1 MPYTLQRN
9 CFNSQPHEEADTLPC
24 ESSGNASVSTH
35 SLTRRLTTFPVPCKY
50 ANNVSTHS
58 LTRRLT
64 SVCHRLLLSTSVST
78 HSLTRRLT
86 TQIFQCFRFASVS
99 THSLTRR
106 LTTLFRTVPTCQ
118 PRFNSQPHEEADCRS
133 RITCRFSIVS
143 THSLTRRLTILYR
156 HYMAIYACFNSQP
169 HEEADGNFEQK
180 YLLRNCIFYNYC
192 IYYFLYLSCIQLFMH
207 FFSLN
212 LPIFRCECPR
222 ESCVLSFRTYNIKV
236 SVTSKPGLAPICSI
250 LFLYFSP
257 K

>member
-1 MPYTLQRN
+1 MLIFFRFNSQPHEEADSYNLLYPHLLH
-9 CFNSQPHEEADTLPC
+9 CFNSQPHEEADNEVP
-24 ESSGNASVSTH
+24 
-35 SLTRRLTTFPVPCKY
+35 FPV
-50 ANNVSTHS
+50 
-58 LTRRLT
+58 
-64 SVCHRLLLSTSVST
+64 LS
-78 HSLTRRLT
+78 
-86 TQIFQCFRFASVS
+86 
-99 THSLTRR
+99 
-106 LTTLFRTVPTCQ
+106 P
-118 PRFNSQPHEEADCRS
+118 D
-133 RITCRFSIVS
+133 
-143 THSLTRRLTILYR
+143 
-156 HYMAIYACFNSQP
+156 CFNSQP

>member
-1 MPYTLQRN
+1 MEY
-9 CFNSQPHEEADTLPC
+9 FNSQPLKKADL
-24 ESSGNASVSTH
+24 GGAAHVSH
-35 SLTRRLTTFPVPCKY
+35 ISIHILTRRLTGS
-50 ANNVSTHS
+50 STGID
-58 LTRRLT
+58 RR
-64 SVCHRLLLSTSVST
+64 
-78 HSLTRRLT
+78 
-86 TQIFQCFRFASVS
+86 
-99 THSLTRR
+99 
-106 LTTLFRTVPTCQ
+106 
-118 PRFNSQPHEEADCRS
+118 N
-133 RITCRFSIVS
+133 
-143 THSLTRRLTILYR
+143 
-156 HYMAIYACFNSQP
+156 ACFNSQP

>member
-1 MPYTLQRN
+1 MIPIAFSSIE
-9 CFNSQPHEEADTLPC
+9 CFNSQPHEEADRYHRNYNQHQVCFNSQPH
-24 ESSGNASVSTH
+24 EEADGEKKGEAYIQYVSTH
-35 SLTRRLTTFPVPCKY
+35 SLTRRLTWQRVRKDP
-50 ANNVSTHS
+50 SD
-58 LTRRLT
+58 R
-64 SVCHRLLLSTSVST
+64 
-78 HSLTRRLT
+78 
-86 TQIFQCFRFASVS
+86 
-99 THSLTRR
+99 
-106 LTTLFRTVPTCQ
+106 
-118 PRFNSQPHEEADCRS
+118 
-133 RITCRFSIVS
+133 
-143 THSLTRRLTILYR
+143 
-156 HYMAIYACFNSQP
+156 FNSQP

>member
-1 MPYTLQRN
+1 MDFVLECGN
-9 CFNSQPHEEADTLPC
+9 AFNSQPHEEADRVYQNPQSTTLP
-24 ESSGNASVSTH
+24 
-35 SLTRRLTTFPVPCKY
+35 
-50 ANNVSTHS
+50 
-58 LTRRLT
+58 
-64 SVCHRLLLSTSVST
+64 
-78 HSLTRRLT
+78 
-86 TQIFQCFRFASVS
+86 
-99 THSLTRR
+99 
-106 LTTLFRTVPTCQ
+106 
-118 PRFNSQPHEEADCRS
+118 FNSQPHEEADCS
-133 RITCRFSIVS
+133 EYSSVS
-143 THSLTRRLTILYR
+143 STES
-156 HYMAIYACFNSQP
+156 FNSQP

>member
-1 MPYTLQRN
+1 MFQLTASRGGWRGRVCGLSIITR
-9 CFNSQPHEEADTLPC
+9 CFNSQPHEEADRIGVIGCAILLLFQLT
-24 ESSGNASVSTH
+24 ASRGGWHQFTKSVFIQSMFQ
-35 SLTRRLTTFPVPCKY
+35 LTASRGGWQPSPL
-50 ANNVSTHS
+50 
-58 LTRRLT
+58 L
-64 SVCHRLLLSTSVST
+64 LLLS
-78 HSLTRRLT
+78 
-86 TQIFQCFRFASVS
+86 FQ
-99 THSLTRR
+99 
-106 LTTLFRTVPTCQ
+106 
-118 PRFNSQPHEEADCRS
+118 
-133 RITCRFSIVS
+133 
-143 THSLTRRLTILYR
+143 
-156 HYMAIYACFNSQP
+156 CFNSQP

>member
-1 MPYTLQRN
+1 MFQLT
-9 CFNSQPHEEADTLPC
+9 
-24 ESSGNASVSTH
+24 ASRGGWLKEDEKWKNLKKFQ
-35 SLTRRLTTFPVPCKY
+35 LTASRGGWPAQHFDGAREFLFQLTASRGGWRPLF
-50 ANNVSTHS
+50 
-58 LTRRLT
+58 
-64 SVCHRLLLSTSVST
+64 LSYG
-78 HSLTRRLT
+78 L
-86 TQIFQCFRFASVS
+86 I
-99 THSLTRR
+99 
-106 LTTLFRTVPTCQ
+106 TLFQLTASRGGWLIVQ
-118 PRFNSQPHEEADCRS
+118 SEGLRADR
-133 RITCRFSIVS
+133 
-143 THSLTRRLTILYR
+143 
-156 HYMAIYACFNSQP
+156 FNSQP

>member
-1 MPYTLQRN
+1 MPFYC
-9 CFNSQPHEEADTLPC
+9 CFNSQPHEEADTNSQNQFL
-24 ESSGNASVSTH
+24 SSQCFNSQPHEEADS
-35 SLTRRLTTFPVPCKY
+35 PVRCCFCY
-50 ANNVSTHS
+50 LFNVSTHS

-64 SVCHRLLLSTSVST
+64 IVFLIEVIRL
-78 HSLTRRLT
+78 
-86 TQIFQCFRFASVS
+86 
-99 THSLTRR
+99 
-106 LTTLFRTVPTCQ
+106 
-118 PRFNSQPHEEADCRS
+118 E
-133 RITCRFSIVS
+133 
-143 THSLTRRLTILYR
+143 
-156 HYMAIYACFNSQP
+156 CFNSQP